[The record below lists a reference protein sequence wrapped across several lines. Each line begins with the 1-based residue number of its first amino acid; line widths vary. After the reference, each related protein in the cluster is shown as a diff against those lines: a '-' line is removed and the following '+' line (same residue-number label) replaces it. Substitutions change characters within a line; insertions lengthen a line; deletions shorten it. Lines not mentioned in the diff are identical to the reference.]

1 MALSLYKGF
10 VPTSGKRAV
19 MPFKDR
25 SASELLTL
33 EEAQKFN
40 EYAGILATDTVLVDI
55 DDETQSKIMLKV
67 VEAQELKCKVIA
79 TSRGMHFLFKCDRPM
94 QNRTHCKLGIGLT
107 ADIKGGGRASYEV
120 LKYDGKER
128 VILYDTKE
136 YQTIP
141 KYLTPIKTSMDVLG
155 MAEGDGRNNALFS
168 YILPLQQ
175 NEFTKEECRECI
187 KIINDFVL
195 AEPLSERELSGVLR
209 DGAFECPTTET
220 FYGAKGK
227 FLFDKFAR
235 YFQRA
240 ENIIKLNGKLY
251 IYRDGIYEHGDDYI
265 EAAMIEHIPKLS
277 RSNRQ
282 EVLSYLGLLVSKE
295 SSIADA
301 NLIAFKNGVLNIV
314 DGSFND
320 FSPEY
325 VITNKIPHNYNP
337 DANSELLT
345 GVMRKLACND
355 EDCLKLL
362 YQSVGY
368 CFYRR
373 NELRKSFFL
382 LGEKRN
388 GKSTFLDMVSTLLGE
403 DNTANLDLCE
413 IGDRF
418 RTAELTGKLA
428 NIGDDINDEWVSN
441 TAIFKKVVSGDTVT
455 VERKGKDPFKLRSFA
470 KFFFSAN
477 SLPRLGRGKD
487 SRAVLDRLVIIPF
500 DAKFSKDDPDYDPF
514 IKYKLREEVVM
525 EALIAN
531 SVPALKDVLIDQE
544 FAHCGRVDKNLD
556 EFEKSNNPLLEFF
569 EELEEVDYYHEPI
582 KVVYQKYS
590 TFCLSNNLQPMSA
603 IEFQKQM
610 KKQYELVVKTV
621 EVDGKKV
628 RIYVDESTETN

>member
-1 MALSLYKGF
+1 MALSLYKGY
-10 VPTSGKRAV
+10 VPTSGKKST
-19 MPFKDR
+19 MPFKDKT
-25 SASELLTL
+25 SNELLTL
-33 EEAQKFN
+33 REAQKFS
-40 EYAGILATDTVLVDI
+40 EYAGILADDTVLVDI
-55 DDETQSKIMLKV
+55 DDGEQSKVLLKIV
-67 VEAQELKCKVIA
+67 TNLGLKCKVIA
-79 TSRGMHFLFKCDRPM
+79 TSRGAHFLFKTSQPM
-94 QNRTHCKLGIGLT
+94 QNRTHCKIGIGLT

-128 VILYDTKE
+128 EVLYDTKE
-136 YQTIP
+136 YQTLP
-141 KYLTPIKTSMDVLG
+141 KYLHPIKTNVNVLSLC
-155 MAEGDGRNNALFS
+155 EGEGRNNALFS

-175 NEFTKEECRECI
+175 NEFTVAECRECI
-187 KIINDFVL
+187 GVINDFVL
-195 AEPLSERELSGVLR
+195 KDPLSEDELKTVLR
-209 DGAFECPTTET
+209 DGAFNKPT
-220 FYGAKGK
+220 FFNSKGS
-227 FLFDKFAR
+227 FLFDKFAK
-235 YFQRA
+235 YLKQA

-251 IYRDGIYEHGDDYI
+251 IYRDGIYEQGDDFI
-265 EAAMIEHIPKLS
+265 EAAMIEHIPNLS
-277 RSNRQ
+277 QSKRK
-282 EVLSYLGLLVSKE
+282 EVLAYLTLLVKKE
-295 SSIADA
+295 SSVADA
-301 NLIAFKNGVLNIV
+301 NLVAFKNGVLNLA
-314 DGSFND
+314 DGSFGE

-325 VITNKIPHNYNP
+325 IITNKIPHNYIP
-337 DANSELLT
+337 DAQSDLLDR
-345 GVMRKLACND
+345 VMKKLACGDDSVN
-355 EDCLKLL
+355 KLL
-362 YQSVGY
+362 YQSIGY

-514 IKYKLREEVVM
+514 IKYKLRGEDVM
-525 EALIAN
+525 EAIIAKA
-531 SVPALKDVLIDQE
+531 VPALIDVIGNQE
-544 FAHCGRVDKNLD
+544 FEHCSKVEDNMA
-556 EFEKSNNPLLEFF
+556 EFEKSNNPILEFF
-569 EELEEVDYYHEPI
+569 EEMDEADYLNEPV
-582 KVVYQKYS
+582 KSVYQRYNV
-590 TFCLSNNLQPMSA
+590 FCVGNNLQAISA

-610 KKQYELVVKTV
+610 KRNFNLVIKTVVCDDKKTRVYQYE
-621 EVDGKKV
+621 
-628 RIYVDESTETN
+628 ETN

>member
-1 MALSLYKGF
+1 LNLYKGF
-10 VPTSGKRAV
+10 VPTSGKRST
-19 MPFKDR
+19 MPFKDK
-25 SASELLTL
+25 SASDLLSL
-33 EEAQKFN
+33 EEAQKFS
-40 EYAGILATDTVLVDI
+40 EYAGILADDTVLVDI
-55 DDETQSKIMLKV
+55 DDEKQSKIMLNIVKTKG
-67 VEAQELKCKVIA
+67 LKCKVLA
-79 TSRGMHFLFKCDRPM
+79 TTRGAHFLFKTDRPM

-120 LKYDGKER
+120 LKFDGKER
-128 VILYDTKE
+128 EVLYDTGE
-136 YQTIP
+136 YQVLP
-141 KYLTPIKTSMDVLG
+141 KYLNPIKSNMNLLD
-155 MAEGDGRNNALFS
+155 MMEGDGRNNALFS

-175 NEFTKEECRECI
+175 NDFSVEECRECI
-187 KIINDFVL
+187 RIINEFVL
-195 AEPLSERELSGVLR
+195 VEPLSEDELKTVLR
-209 DGAFECPTTET
+209 DGAFEKPQFFTSK
-220 FYGAKGK
+220 GA
-227 FLFDKFAR
+227 FLFDKFAN
-235 YFQRA
+235 YLLKA
-240 ENIIKLNGKLY
+240 ANIIKLHGKLY
-251 IYRDGIYEHGDDYI
+251 IYRDGIYESGDEFI
-265 EAAMIEHIPKLS
+265 EAAMIEHIPTLS
-277 RSNRQ
+277 QSKRK
-282 EVLSYLGLLVSKE
+282 EVLAYLALVVKKE
-295 SSIADA
+295 SSLADA

-314 DGSFND
+314 DGSFSD
-320 FSPEY
+320 FSPEFI
-325 VITNKIPHNYNP
+325 ITNKIPHNYNP
-337 DANSELLT
+337 DAKSDLLD

-355 EDCLKLL
+355 ESVLRLL

-514 IKYKLREEVVM
+514 IKYKLRGEDVM
-525 EALIAN
+525 EALIAKAI
-531 SVPALKDVLIDQE
+531 PALTEVLVDQE
-544 FAHCGRVDKNLD
+544 FEECERVKENLE
-556 EFEKSNNPLLEFF
+556 EFEKSNNPVLEFF
-569 EELEEVDYYHEPI
+569 DDLDESEYLNEPI
-582 KVVYQKYS
+582 KMVYQKY
-590 TFCLSNNLQPMSA
+590 TAFCLGNNLQPMSA
-603 IEFQKQM
+603 IEFQKQT
-610 KKQYELVVKTV
+610 KKQFNLVVKTI
-621 EVDGKKV
+621 EKDGKRV
-628 RIYVDESTETN
+628 RVYADE